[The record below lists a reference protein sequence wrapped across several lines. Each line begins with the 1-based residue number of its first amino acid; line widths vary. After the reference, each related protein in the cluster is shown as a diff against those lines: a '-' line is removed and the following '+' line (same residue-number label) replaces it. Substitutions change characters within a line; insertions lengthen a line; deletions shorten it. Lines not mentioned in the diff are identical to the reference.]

1 MKLSSWA
8 NEIVD
13 IKLALEK
20 KYIDILKD
28 SLRNKS
34 EFIVT
39 YKNYFKKVVKGVWRM
54 PWLSE
59 AMKDVLSCDKLRLV
73 AQKLWPV
80 DFRMGQP
87 T

>member
-1 MKLSSWA
+1 M
-8 NEIVD
+8 
-13 IKLALEK
+13 
-20 KYIDILKD
+20 KD

-73 AQKLWPV
+73 AQKL
-80 DFRMGQP
+80 
-87 T
+87 